1 MANIIGDSIS
11 QQMRLFVAV
20 VRCNPIIFKQ
30 FDFKYVPV
38 ARASL
43 LVLINI
49 NRKTVVDATKPCF
62 NTSTHRRIIFSS
74 MLHVIR
80 YRYGRRRK
88 KHQSLLSL
96 KKD

>member
-20 VRCNPIIFKQ
+20 VQCNPITFKQ

-38 ARASL
+38 ARASP

-49 NRKTVVDATKPCF
+49 NRKTVVEATKPCF
-62 NTSTHRRIIFSS
+62 NTSTHIGELYSVQCC
-74 MLHVIR
+74 MLLGTGMADGERSIKVC
-80 YRYGRRRK
+80 
-88 KHQSLLSL
+88 
-96 KKD
+96 

>member
-38 ARASL
+38 ARASP

-62 NTSTHRRIIFSS
+62 NTSTHIGELYSVQCC
-74 MLHVIR
+74 MLLGTGMADGERSIKVC
-80 YRYGRRRK
+80 
-88 KHQSLLSL
+88 
-96 KKD
+96 

>member
-49 NRKTVVDATKPCF
+49 NRETVVDATKPCF
-62 NTSTHRRIIFSS
+62 NTSTHIGELYSVQCC
-74 MLHVIR
+74 MLLGTGMADGERSIKVC
-80 YRYGRRRK
+80 
-88 KHQSLLSL
+88 
-96 KKD
+96 